1 MLQKTLSD
9 GEVLR
14 KILTL
19 LENSSSGPPQSRFRV
34 YSNAEI
40 KELLKIKD
48 RYLKKLRDNGFLGYS
63 REGDKYW
70 YTQEAVDRFLRRFHF
85 KDFATSDSLPP
96 Y

>member
-1 MLQKTLSD
+1 MLQKTLTDS
-9 GEVLR
+9 EVLR

-19 LENSSSGPPQSRFRV
+19 LEGNSSGPPQPRFRV

-40 KELLKIKD
+40 KELLNIKD

-70 YTQEAVDRFLRRFHF
+70 YTQEDVDRFLRRFHF
-85 KDFATSDSLPP
+85 RDFATGNSLPQ